1 MIDTSTPKGKLI
13 EAALRL
19 AETRKWSDVSLLD
32 IAEAASMPLVEV
44 RRAAGSKS
52 QLLAGFMR
60 AIDDEVLK
68 SVAARTPDQPARD
81 LLFEVVMARFDALN
95 PYKAAVK
102 SIHAAGQADT
112 TLIMPFLNS
121 QRWMLT
127 AAGVQVDGPGG
138 MVRTLGLGSLYA
150 AVFATW
156 LTDDDPGMARTMA
169 ALDRRLRSGE
179 RTLSAVDGA
188 MNAVHRLLTDIP
200 AVFRAAC
207 ARRPSTRATPPAGED
222 VKPV

>member
-1 MIDTSTPKGKLI
+1 MIDNATPKGKLI

-19 AETRKWSDVSLLD
+19 AETRKWSDITLLD
-32 IAEAASMPLVEV
+32 IAEAANMPLVEV
-44 RRAAGSKS
+44 RKAAGSKS

-60 AIDDEVLK
+60 AIDDQVLK
-68 SVAARTPDQPARD
+68 AVTARSADQPARD
-81 LLFEVVMARFDALN
+81 QLFEVIMARFDALT

-102 SIHAAGQADT
+102 SIHASGMTDT

-127 AAGVQVDGPGG
+127 AAGVQVDGPAGL
-138 MVRTLGLGSLYA
+138 VRTLGLGSLYA
-150 AVFATW
+150 AVFSTW
-156 LTDDDPGMARTMA
+156 IEDDDPGMARTMA

-179 RTLSAVDGA
+179 RTLSTLDGA
-188 MNAVHRLLTDIP
+188 MNTVHRIVTDIP

-207 ARRPSTRATPPAGED
+207 TRRPAASPVAPAGED
-222 VKPV
+222 AKPV

>member
-19 AETRKWSDVSLLD
+19 AETRKWSDISLLD
-32 IAEAASMPLVEV
+32 IAEAAQMPLVEV
-44 RRAAGSKS
+44 RKAAGSKS

-60 AIDDEVLK
+60 AVDDHVLK
-68 SVAARTPDQPARD
+68 TVAARAPDQPARD
-81 LLFEVVMARFDALN
+81 LLFEVIMARFDALS

-102 SIHAAGQADT
+102 SIHASGMTDT

-127 AAGVQVDGPGG
+127 AAGVQVDGPSGI
-138 MVRTLGLGSLYA
+138 VRTLGLGSLYA
-150 AVFATW
+150 GVFSTW
-156 LTDDDPGMARTMA
+156 LSDDDPGMARTMA
-169 ALDRRLRSGE
+169 ALDYRLRSGE
-179 RTLSAVDGA
+179 RTISALDGA
-188 MNAVHRLLTDIP
+188 MNTVHRLVTDIP

-207 ARRPSTRATPPAGED
+207 TRRAAAPTPAPAGEE